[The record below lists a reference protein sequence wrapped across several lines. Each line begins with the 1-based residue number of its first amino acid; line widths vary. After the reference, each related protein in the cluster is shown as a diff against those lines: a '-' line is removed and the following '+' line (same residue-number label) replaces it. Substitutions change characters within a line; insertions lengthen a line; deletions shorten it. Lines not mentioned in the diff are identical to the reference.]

1 MATFFVLP
9 LGYRF
14 CLFGRIA
21 DYKAELRRIFDEE
34 LGDYA
39 ERVVQL
45 LAATI

>member
-1 MATFFVLP
+1 MA
-9 LGYRF
+9 
-14 CLFGRIA
+14 
-21 DYKAELRRIFDEE
+21 DHKAELRRIINEE